1 MNISSS
7 TDIIPGK
14 KCAFTI
20 CTKSYIGLAE
30 ALFASMRDAGSP
42 FDTFIVV
49 VDHDVSDVKS
59 DVATIL
65 SGKIFYGYTDEEW
78 IAQTFKYD
86 VVEFCTSIKARSFL
100 RFADQGYDSLVF
112 FDPDILV
119 FDDMQVIL
127 SALEDHEVVVTPHR
141 LNMNSDIP
149 SRGGLFNLGFLAVRN
164 SVQTRNML
172 QWWDDRLVEHAFTD
186 PARGLFTD
194 QKWMDNLPLLI
205 PPHQLAVMRHPGM
218 NLAPWNLEEREIKLD
233 GIEPFVRLRHT
244 SDSWQKPSFVH
255 YSAFN
260 YRALAAGNIT
270 DKDRQVCSRSAGFES
285 LVEQLME
292 RLRNG
297 RFFEFSEVP
306 YEYDTYSNGAPIH
319 PGHRRI
325 YAQLAREGHEYN
337 NPFDAAGPFFDA
349 LRSARMLSKASNR
362 KLGSGRGQERAAGRV
377 VKVLDLLSGVCLRT
391 LGYDRYYL
399 LGKLL
404 TRYLHP
410 VNHARLVG
418 KKGGDSS
425 IEYF

>member
-7 TDIIPGK
+7 TDIISGK
-14 KCAFTI
+14 KCVFTI

-30 ALFASMRDAGSP
+30 ALFASMRDAGAA
-42 FDTFIVV
+42 FDTFIVI

-65 SGKIFYGYTDEEW
+65 SGKSFCGYTDEEW

-100 RFADQGYDSLVF
+100 RFADQGYDALVF

-119 FDDMQVIL
+119 FDDMQDIL

-141 LNMNSDIP
+141 LNMDSDIP

-164 SVQTRNML
+164 SAQSRSML
-172 QWWDDRLVEHAFTD
+172 RWWDDRLLEHAFTD
-186 PARGLFTD
+186 PARGFFTD
-194 QKWMDNLPLLI
+194 QKWMDNLPLLL

-218 NLAPWNLEEREIKLD
+218 NLAPWNLEERQIKLD
-233 GIEPFVRLRHT
+233 GTQALVRLRHL
-244 SDSWQKPSFVH
+244 SDSWEKPSFVH

-260 YRALAAGNIT
+260 YRALAAGKIT
-270 DKDRQVCSRSAGFES
+270 DKDRQVCGRSTGFES
-285 LVEQLME
+285 LVERLME
-292 RLRNG
+292 QLRDG
-297 RFFEFSEVP
+297 RFLEFADIP
-306 YEYDTYSNGAPIH
+306 YEYATYSNGAPIH

-325 YAQLAREGHEYN
+325 YARLAANGREYTD
-337 NPFDAAGPFFDA
+337 PFDTNGAFYGA
-349 LRSARMLSKASNR
+349 LRSAGMLSKASTR
-362 KLGSGRGQERAAGRV
+362 KLGSGQGHKRTAGRV
-377 VKVLDLLSGVCLRT
+377 VMALDLFSRIFLRT

-399 LGKLL
+399 LGKFL

-410 VNHARLVG
+410 LNHARLVG
-418 KKGGDSS
+418 KQDAVSDV
-425 IEYF
+425 EYF